1 MIPLQPTL
9 YCRRQFVAD
18 TGIWLADARYDI
30 DSFTLP
36 GESLPLSSGLPEQR
50 CLRRLLVA
58 GESTQ
63 SAALEIAAPTVP
75 SLLLPPITVE

>member
-36 GESLPLSSGLPEQR
+36 GES
-50 CLRRLLVA
+50 
-58 GESTQ
+58 TQ